1 MYRIMYSGVYTRLHI
16 LVQRLWRVSQRP
28 ARNDSLSFMEFLAAN
43 KSHITYS
50 VCFR

>member
-1 MYRIMYSGVYTRLHI
+1 MYSNLYTRLHI

-28 ARNDSLSFMEFLAAN
+28 AQNDSLSFMEFLAAN
-43 KSHITYS
+43 EFHIVYR